1 MNRREKYLYMFGFWV
16 VITFVLTS
24 VPKIHPISGISHM
37 DKIAHFLIYGISGF
51 LFSRY
56 LREGNI
62 PREMIFIHT
71 VLLMA
76 LIGGVDEIHQRWIAW
91 RVPSLY
97 DLIADVS
104 GAMLGSA
111 AVIVA
116 DMLKFFGSA
125 PNNE

>member
-1 MNRREKYLYMFGFWV
+1 MFGFWV